1 MTMLAKTTETRALTL
16 ADYEARIHLYKEQ
29 IGTGYI
35 GIGRTLL
42 EAKEAKAVPHGQW
55 EAWVTE
61 TTGLTARQA
70 QRCMQAAT
78 EIKDGTAM
86 ARLEMSKA
94 LLLLSSG
101 LDAEQQEEIAEKAG
115 QEGATVKA
123 LREEIRQAKVKLVQE
138 TGAATE
144 MRMQLEQ
151 TRRERDDLANQMKA
165 QIGAYQTRMD
175 EETEKAYKEGMKE
188 GRDNAAGIAAQDLA
202 KKDAEIRQ
210 LQKNLDMSRRNYE
223 RAVDNLEHA
232 KDLARKEVENEYN
245 NALENEN
252 QRNAHLAD
260 RLREARKEAEEEV
273 GEELATL
280 KRNQADLLQAAEEAE
295 KRAADAE
302 AELEALRAGKDP
314 EKAPAAM
321 VLARAVS
328 TFLGDCELML
338 WYPADLQAD
347 QGPILNSVAMLED
360 WCGRMRAAMETT
372 VEVEGAV
379 E

>member
-1 MTMLAKTTETRALTL
+1 MTMLANREEGRVLTL

-78 EIKDGTAM
+78 EIRDGSAM

-94 LLLLSSG
+94 LMLLGSG
-101 LDAEQQEEIAEKAG
+101 LDEEAREEIAEKAAD
-115 QEGATVKA
+115 EGATVKA

-144 MRMQLEQ
+144 MRMELKQVKA
-151 TRRERDDLANQMKA
+151 ERDGLAYQMKA
-165 QIGAYQTRMD
+165 QIGAYQKRMD
-175 EETEKAYKEGMKE
+175 EEAEKAYREGMKE
-188 GRDNAAGIAAQDLA
+188 GRDNAAGVAARELA
-202 KKDAEIRQ
+202 DKDAEIRR
-210 LQKNLDMSRRNYE
+210 LKND
-223 RAVDNLEHA
+223 LEQN
-232 KDLARKEVENEYN
+232 R
-245 NALENEN
+245 
-252 QRNAHLAD
+252 QQQGMQD
-260 RLREARKEAEEEV
+260 REILMA
-273 GEELATL
+273 
-280 KRNQADLLQAAEEAE
+280 AAEEAE

-302 AELEALRAGKDP
+302 AELEALKAGQDP
-314 EKAPAAM
+314 AKVPLAI
-321 VLARAVS
+321 VLARA
-328 TFLGDCELML
+328 LGAFFGECDSMPWFVTELQEM
-338 WYPADLQAD
+338 P
-347 QGPILNSVAMLED
+347 GPILNSVGQLED
-360 WCGRMRAAMETT
+360 WCGRMRAAMNST